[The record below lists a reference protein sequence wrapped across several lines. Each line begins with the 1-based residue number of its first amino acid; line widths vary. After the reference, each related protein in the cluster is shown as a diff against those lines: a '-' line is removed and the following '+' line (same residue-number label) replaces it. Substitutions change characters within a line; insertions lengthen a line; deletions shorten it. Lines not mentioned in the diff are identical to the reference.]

1 MTPRRKPNGRRSKH
15 DAWGNGGWLDVLAGT
30 PVRGGAGTRCQTGQ
44 AFRLEYWAQG
54 RCPDASEFAH
64 QIQTRAP
71 RLRLAEGDEP
81 ALGFYAELIERAGA
95 ASGRLTARS
104 PDGRE
109 VVREVRGPTCDDV
122 VTALALIA
130 ALAADPNQPVE
141 AAPAARVA
149 PARPV
154 QHGTERAAAPELEPE
169 LEPMPRWTF
178 GIGGGFGF
186 DSSIAPNPSY
196 CLGIAFDAEG
206 HAGSAWRP
214 LFSLSLLRAVSSTT
228 ETQGSTVSFDWV
240 AFRLA
245 ACPARWPE
253 ETPLFVR
260 PCGFLDAGLL
270 GGDVKSGPS
279 SQAETK
285 NWLAVGGFLRTEALV
300 GEVVSFQLDGGVT
313 VPLIRSSFSA
323 GGGQPVAFQVPA
335 SGILG
340 RIGLSYR
347 FQ

>member
-1 MTPRRKPNGRRSKH
+1 MRRG
-15 DAWGNGGWLDVLAGT
+15 ATGVGLAGWLVLLCWAL
-30 PVRGGAGTRCQTGQ
+30 PAHAAKPGQ
-44 AFRLEYWAQG
+44 AFRLEYWADG
-54 RCPDASEFAH
+54 HCPDAAEFAR

-71 RLRLAEGDEP
+71 RLRLAEADEP
-81 ALGFYAELIERAGA
+81 ALGFYAELVERAGA
-95 ASGRLTARS
+95 STGRLTARS

-141 AAPAARVA
+141 HAPPGPVA
-149 PARPV
+149 PVHPV
-154 QHGTERAAAPELEPE
+154 QRGTERAGASELTAEPDRTR
-169 LEPMPRWTF
+169 RWTF

-206 HAGSAWRP
+206 YPGSAWRP
-214 LFSLSLLRAVSSTT
+214 LFSLSLLRAVAANT
-228 ETQGSTVSFDWV
+228 ESEGSTMSFDWV

-245 ACPARWPE
+245 ACPVRWPE

-270 GGDVKSGPS
+270 GCDVQRGSS
-279 SQAETK
+279 SQAQTK
-285 NWLAVGGFLRTEALV
+285 TWLAIGGFLRTEALV
-300 GEVVSFQLDGGVT
+300 GEVVSFQLDGGLT

-323 GGGQPVAFQVPA
+323 GGEQPIAFQVTTT
-335 SGILG
+335 GILG

>member
-1 MTPRRKPNGRRSKH
+1 MTRGVSGIGWACWAALIGVTAPAHAAKP
-15 DAWGNGGWLDVLAGT
+15 
-30 PVRGGAGTRCQTGQ
+30 GQ
-44 AFRLEYWAQG
+44 AFRLEYWAEG
-54 RCPDASEFAH
+54 RCPDGAEFAR

-71 RLRLAEGDEP
+71 RLRLAEADEP
-81 ALGFYAELIERAGA
+81 ALGFYAELVERAGA

-109 VVREVRGPTCDDV
+109 VVREVRGPTCEDV

-141 AAPAARVA
+141 AATSASSVPVR
-149 PARPV
+149 PARPARRR
-154 QHGTERAAAPELEPE
+154 TERERAPEFVPEPDV
-169 LEPMPRWTF
+169 PRRWTF
-178 GIGGGFGF
+178 GVGGGLAF
-186 DSSIAPNPSY
+186 DSSIAPSPGY
-196 CLGIAFDAEG
+196 GLGIEFDAEG
-206 HAGSAWRP
+206 YPGTAWRP
-214 LFSLSLLRAVSSTT
+214 LFALSALRAATSNT
-228 ETQGSTVSFDWV
+228 EAQGSNASFSWV
-240 AFRLA
+240 AFRVA

-270 GGDVKSGPS
+270 GADVERGAS
-279 SQAETK
+279 SQAQT
-285 NWLAVGGFLRTEALV
+285 NSWLAFGGFLRTEALV
-300 GEVVSFQLDGGVT
+300 GEVVSFQLDGGLT
-313 VPLIRSSFSA
+313 VPLLRSSFRA
-323 GGGQPVAFQVPA
+323 GEDQPIAFRVPT